1 MKPHTATLSE
11 GVRPIEVWS
20 WAMYDFA
27 NSGYTTVVI
36 TAVFNAY
43 FVAEVARNASW
54 ATLAWTCALA
64 VSYVL
69 IMVTAPVIGAYA
81 DARAIKKKLLAITT
95 AGCIAFTA
103 VLALVRP
110 GELWLAV
117 TLIILSNFFFG
128 TGENLIAAFLPEIAR
143 GDGMGRVSGWGW
155 SLGYIGG
162 LASLACCLGYV
173 SWAQSEGLSADHFVP
188 MTMLITA
195 ALFGL
200 ASLPTFLFL
209 RERARPLTPARN
221 HFRQSLVRLQET
233 FRDASR
239 YADLRRFLIC
249 LVFYQAGI
257 QAVVALAA
265 IYAQQAM
272 GFTTKETITLI
283 LIVNVTAAFGAFVFG
298 QVQDR
303 LGHVRTIV
311 LTLLG
316 WIVAIVLAWAA
327 EGPLLFWAAANVVGL
342 CLGAS
347 QSAGRALVGF
357 LSPPSRSAEFFGL
370 WGLSVK
376 FSAVLGPVTYG
387 AVTWLSAGDHR
398 LAILLTGVYFILGI
412 AILTGVDV
420 KRGRA
425 QALQVQKTP
434 AAPR

>member
-1 MKPHTATLSE
+1 
-11 GVRPIEVWS
+11 
-20 WAMYDFA
+20 
-27 NSGYTTVVI
+27 
-36 TAVFNAY
+36 
-43 FVAEVARNASW
+43 
-54 ATLAWTCALA
+54 
-64 VSYVL
+64 
-69 IMVTAPVIGAYA
+69 
-81 DARAIKKKLLAITT
+81 
-95 AGCIAFTA
+95 
-103 VLALVRP
+103 
-110 GELWLAV
+110 
-117 TLIILSNFFFG
+117 
-128 TGENLIAAFLPEIAR
+128 
-143 GDGMGRVSGWGW
+143 
-155 SLGYIGG
+155 
-162 LASLACCLGYV
+162 
-173 SWAQSEGLSADHFVP
+173 
-188 MTMLITA
+188 MLITA

-221 HFRQSLVRLQET
+221 HLQQSLVRLQET

-239 YADLRRFLIC
+239 YADLSRFLVC

-316 WIVAIVLAWAA
+316 WIAATVLAWAA

-387 AVTWLSAGDHR
+387 AVTWLSGGDHR
-398 LAILLTGVYFILGI
+398 LAILLTGVYFIVGI

-425 QALQVQKTP
+425 QALQLQKTP
-434 AAPR
+434 AGPR